1 MSSTVQGY
9 TWHGKCFSASN
20 TKQAWKRANVR
31 RKESKRERERH
42 SVVSLLQEW
51 KINFSP
57 LQEKKKKK
65 EKTLKKSRQ
74 LLTSCLAVYL
84 WTLPF
89 ILSYLLCCLKCLEL
103 KSGRTLSGI
112 QTFIKRKG
120 KGDSKVLT
128 TSVCLD
134 VWAIFCPNTKQR
146 RDLFLAKWS
155 PATHFY

>member
-1 MSSTVQGY
+1 MVSVFLRPTLNRL
-9 TWHGKCFSASN
+9 GKGPM
-20 TKQAWKRANVR
+20 WEGKRA
-31 RKESKRERERH
+31 REREGETFCSQPPSRMKNK
-42 SVVSLLQEW
+42 L
-51 KINFSP
+51 FP
-57 LQEKKKKK
+57 PAAKKKKK
-65 EKTLKKSRQ
+65 KKTLKKSRQ

-134 VWAIFCPNTKQR
+134 VWAIFCPNTKRR
-146 RDLFLAKWS
+146 RDLFLAK
-155 PATHFY
+155 